1 MSSPTVALPSTTALP
16 SKYKESR
23 TFTPGCGD
31 PTGKDID
38 IILPDGAE
46 KLLPAQKET
55 ILTVL
60 AEKVTELEKGAKFS
74 IEVWKSPQGDV
85 YIQDGQHRFIGA
97 CAAGKE
103 ITLYF
108 KKLGAKTFD
117 GKWKDTVHSK
127 VTPAKEI
134 LASQDQR
141 IAVLSGRPRGAIK
154 SIARSGR

>member
-1 MSSPTVALPSTTALP
+1 MSSPTIAVPSTSSTLA

-23 TFTPGCGD
+23 KFTPGCGD
-31 PTGKDID
+31 PTGKDVD

-60 AEKVTELEKGAKFS
+60 AEKVTDLEKGATYS

-97 CAAGKE
+97 CVAGKE
-103 ITLYF
+103 ITLLF

-117 GKWKDTVHSK
+117 GKWKDTAHSK
-127 VTPAKEI
+127 ATPAKEI
-134 LASQDQR
+134 LKNNMSKK
-141 IAVLSGRPRGAIK
+141 V
-154 SIARSGR
+154 